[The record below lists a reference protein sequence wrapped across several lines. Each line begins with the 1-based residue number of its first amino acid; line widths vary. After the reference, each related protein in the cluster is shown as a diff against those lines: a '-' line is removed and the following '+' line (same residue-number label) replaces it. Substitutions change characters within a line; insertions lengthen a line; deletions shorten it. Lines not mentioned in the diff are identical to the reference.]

1 MQLIDTHC
9 HLNFNV
15 FDSDFLEVAKK
26 SFDKGVDKVIIVG
39 SDSITSKKALDTAVQ
54 INDFLSKKWAYAAVG
69 IHPIHFDDLENF
81 KMIEDLAKND
91 LTVAIG
97 ETGFDLFRIDE
108 EKIPLQKKLFYK
120 HLNLSRKVS
129 KPLILHN
136 RQSDHIFR
144 QEFDQLKEARGV
156 FHCFS
161 SDYHF
166 AKEAIDLGFYISFTG
181 NITYGN
187 KKLKKVIKKAPI
199 ERIMVETDAP
209 YMVPEPLRSQGINRC
224 EPYMALEVINKIAK
238 EKELAVF
245 KVSSQTTENA
255 LEFFGL

>member
-15 FDSDFLEVAKK
+15 FDSDFLEVAKR

-39 SDSITSKKALDTAVQ
+39 SNSITSKKALDTAIQ

-81 KMIEDLAKND
+81 KIIEDLAKND

-108 EKIPLQKKLFYK
+108 EKIPLQKELFYK
-120 HLNLSRKVS
+120 HLSLSRKVS

-144 QEFDQLKEARGV
+144 QEFDLLEGVRGV

-187 KKLKKVIKKAPI
+187 KKLKKVIKKTAI
-199 ERIMVETDAP
+199 EKIMVETDAP
-209 YMVPEPLRSQGINRC
+209 YMVPDPLRSQGVNKC
-224 EPYMALEVINKIAK
+224 EPYMVIEVINKIAK
-238 EKELAVF
+238 EKELTVF
-245 KVSSQTTENA
+245 EVSSQTTKNA
-255 LEFFGL
+255 LELFGL